1 MALGRLDI
9 ALMYYLQDHAHVAEL
24 PDMRLV
30 MISDAFDVL
39 PALILSASCSR
50 ISHKIADV
58 PLDSKADQVH
68 HSCLYPGHRS
78 DQLRPLERSAER

>member
-9 ALMYYLQDHAHVAEL
+9 ALMYYLQDHAHVAGS
-24 PDMRLV
+24 PNMRLA
-30 MISDAFDVL
+30 IIDDACDVL
-39 PALILSASCSR
+39 LALILGAFCSR
-50 ISHKIADV
+50 IGYKIADV